1 MKGCYM
7 KSDNL
12 KIDIADLYELAE
24 EIKNYTAKVEK
35 LGLEIQYLEAKVV
48 EEVTTNSKYFQNGK
62 TPSMAFIESSY
73 KFKGTEDMNLYE
85 KRVQLAELKAALVE
99 AKLRYEVYMTKI
111 EIWRTESANQR
122 KMGNAWGE
130 DET

>member
-1 MKGCYM
+1 M

-73 KFKGTEDMNLYE
+73 KFKGTEDINLYE

-122 KMGNAWGE
+122 KMGTAGGE